1 MLERTPI
8 PEAPWW
14 IVEAVDKARAR
25 LNCIAHLLKQV
36 PHGDVSHPQVVFA
49 DASPNHP
56 RAPIPREMI
65 CPRDPPARTTWDWIR
80 RRRFWAT
87 HE

>member
-1 MLERTPI
+1 MLKRTPI

-14 IVEAVDKARAR
+14 IVEAVGKARVR

-56 RAPIPREMI
+56 RAPIPREMYV
-65 CPRDPPARTTWDWIR
+65 PAIY
-80 RRRFWAT
+80 
-87 HE
+87 